1 MPLGIRQELK
11 CLAITLVFPR
21 RAPTIPRYLGITFP
35 FIRRDAM
42 NHLRY
47 WSFPV
52 TDGKAAV
59 LVTTASH
66 TEIALIDLQALPHFL
81 AQLES
86 ARSFTERVVFHD

>member
-1 MPLGIRQELK
+1 
-11 CLAITLVFPR
+11 
-21 RAPTIPRYLGITFP
+21 
-35 FIRRDAM
+35 M

-66 TEIALIDLQALPHFL
+66 TEVALVDLKALPHFL

-86 ARSFTERVVFHD
+86 ARSFTERVVFND

>member
-1 MPLGIRQELK
+1 
-11 CLAITLVFPR
+11 
-21 RAPTIPRYLGITFP
+21 
-35 FIRRDAM
+35 M

-66 TEIALIDLQALPHFL
+66 TEVALVDLKALPHFL

-86 ARSFTERVVFHD
+86 ARSFTERVIFND